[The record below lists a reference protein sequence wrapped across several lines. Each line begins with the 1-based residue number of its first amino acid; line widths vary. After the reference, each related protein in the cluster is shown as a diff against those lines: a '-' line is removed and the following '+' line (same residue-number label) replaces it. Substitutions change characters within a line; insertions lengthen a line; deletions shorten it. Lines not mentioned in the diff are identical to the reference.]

1 VLRALAQA
9 HRHLAELKS
18 RAALIPNQ
26 GILIDKRAMLET
38 KASSKI
44 EHIVTTQDK
53 LFQACA
59 FPDTPSSPVAKQE
72 SGQLLRRSATSPR
85 QDARRSADVAAPI
98 AYNAHRHDRNRSY
111 PTTVANRSGK
121 ASCSRSGSALRLYGS
136 ARTQTK
142 VEYSTCRHVDVLT
155 CRFVDPPI
163 WFHSE
168 TLSRRNV
175 EVSTA
180 RFVEGIE
187 LEAMLSKPPSRVSY
201 RHSHTASQPANMSTW
216 AIFGP
221 AIFEPP
227 NAKRTRTATLSAR
240 ADAFR

>member
-1 VLRALAQA
+1 M
-9 HRHLAELKS
+9 
-18 RAALIPNQ
+18 P
-26 GILIDKRAMLET
+26 ET

-44 EHIVTTQDK
+44 ENIVTTQDK

-121 ASCSRSGSALRLYGS
+121 ASCSRSESALHLYES
-136 ARTQTK
+136 ARTRTK
-142 VEYSTCRHVDVLT
+142 AEYSTCRHVDVLT
-155 CRFVDPPI
+155 CRFVDPLI
-163 WFHSE
+163 WFHFE

-175 EVSTA
+175 EVSTT
-180 RFVEGIE
+180 RFVEGIG

-201 RHSHTASQPANMSTW
+201 RHSHTASQHVDMGDLW
-216 AIFGP
+216 ASHL
-221 AIFEPP
+221 
-227 NAKRTRTATLSAR
+227 RTAQRKAHADGHFVRSGRRVR
-240 ADAFR
+240 AKPRTAPQPIV